1 MCGGE
6 NEFKDNKK
14 PSIFMLGYVRA
25 DEGTRTPTVLL
36 PLEPESSASANSA
49 TSARM
54 ISCETFVLARTSII
68 ISQVPLKVNT
78 FFKIFLIFLYFFVE
92 PAESLCLCGFEGKKN
107 ERISNSEESIY
118 SRNE

>member
-1 MCGGE
+1 
-6 NEFKDNKK
+6 
-14 PSIFMLGYVRA
+14 MLGFVRA

-68 ISQVPLKVNT
+68 ISQVYLKVNT
-78 FFKIFLIFLYFFVE
+78 FFEVFLIFFRFFCRGKGKSLFMRICE
-92 PAESLCLCGFEGKKN
+92 KKAE
-107 ERISNSEESIY
+107 ER
-118 SRNE
+118 